1 MAGVEQQAFIQ
12 SSERGIDE
20 KAAKKVQINFIL
32 FALCFSLSLGTVTA
46 SIPLATSQ
54 FGDSLGSYSLGTL
67 YSLYTVAAMFLSVPL
82 LSALGTKTALVLGQ
96 ALYAVYVGSYLLG
109 REIHHSQTRWI
120 IVLFGAAIGGVA
132 AGLVWP
138 AQQGYFTKCAA
149 THAEALTPAGSTRE
163 EIQIM
168 KKKSTA
174 KFSSV
179 FATVYLGIEVLM
191 KMLSSFIQLWA
202 CTNKWH
208 GDFLTGRCG
217 VKGEPDPSEKDKG
230 QIIVFVLYLSLSI
243 TACLLMLIV
252 PMPVSEHD
260 KEEEKKKEEEGTKPN
275 WIEKSKDA
283 VALMGRNP
291 KILLMSGV
299 NMAFGGTAAYLNSY
313 VTGTV
318 IKQGLGDDKVG
329 YFVSIIPLLATLE
342 SIPFGK
348 LMECIGTKVPLIIF
362 GMMCFGGF
370 AFAFAVVSDPVE
382 DLGKWAVLP
391 ALFCVFGT
399 GRAVWEGPNKAVT
412 ADFFP
417 GKDAQPAG
425 ANIVFQNGLTSAVA
439 FYVYPSLSSRVKS
452 IVCVGFA
459 VWGIVGYLI
468 AHFLFQA
475 QHKRENEEHEA
486 RRIEEAS

>member
-1 MAGVEQQAFIQ
+1 MASVEEKKAFIQ
-12 SSERGIDE
+12 SNERGIDE
-20 KAAKKVQINFIL
+20 KGAKKVQVNFIL
-32 FALCFSLSLGTVTA
+32 FAMCFSLSLGTVTA

-82 LSALGTKTALVLGQ
+82 LSALGTKAALVVGQ
-96 ALYAVYVGSYLLG
+96 VLYAVYVGSYLLG
-109 REIHHSQTRWI
+109 REIHDSETRWI
-120 IVLFGAAIGGVA
+120 VVLFGAAIGGVA
-132 AGLVWP
+132 AGIVWP

-149 THAEALTPAGSTRE
+149 THAGHLTPAGSTRDE
-163 EIQIM
+163 VLAM

-191 KMLSSFIQLWA
+191 KMLSSFIQLWT
-202 CTNKWH
+202 CSKHWH

-217 VKGEPDPSEKDKG
+217 VKGEPEPSEKDKG
-230 QIIVFVLYLSLSI
+230 QIIVFSLYLGLSI
-243 TACLLMLIV
+243 TASLLMLVV
-252 PMPVSEHD
+252 PMPKTEEE
-260 KEEEKKKEEEGTKPN
+260 KEEEETAQAPPS

-329 YFVSIIPLLATLE
+329 YFVSIIPLLATIE

-348 LMECIGTKVPLIIF
+348 LQEWIGTKVPLIIF
-362 GMMCFGGF
+362 GMICFGGF
-370 AFAFAVVSDPVE
+370 AFAFAVVDDPVE

-412 ADFFP
+412 ADFFS

-425 ANIVFQNGLTSAVA
+425 ANVVFQNGLTSAVA

-452 IVCVGFA
+452 IVCVCFA
-459 VWGIVGYLI
+459 AWGIVGYLI

-475 QHKRENEEHEA
+475 QQRREADEHETQK
-486 RRIEEAS
+486 IEAAS